1 MENVFGQGVFRL
13 HPHDLGGD
21 GILPH
26 HIPLLAQLV
35 DEAMVRIA
43 REGEDDLPIAVD
55 RGFMS
60 VNDKGLIILAES
72 AEFGSELHADAARR
86 DTDSNV
92 PRTAAKG
99 RARLRALGLLD

>member
-1 MENVFGQGVFRL
+1 
-13 HPHDLGGD
+13 
-21 GILPH
+21 
-26 HIPLLAQLV
+26 
-35 DEAMVRIA
+35 
-43 REGEDDLPIAVD
+43 
-55 RGFMS
+55 MS

-72 AEFGSELHADAARR
+72 AEFGSELDADAARR